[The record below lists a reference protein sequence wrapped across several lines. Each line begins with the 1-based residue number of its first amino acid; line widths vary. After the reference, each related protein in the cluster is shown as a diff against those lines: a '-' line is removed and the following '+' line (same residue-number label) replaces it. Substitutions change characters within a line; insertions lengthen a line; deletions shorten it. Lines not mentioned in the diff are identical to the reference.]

1 MIRSTPSVTKAFKN
15 IGGTIVFVR
24 YCVINAVENYV
35 YIAYDEVNTA
45 WKVGHIYP
53 SLETRY
59 VVTA

>member
-1 MIRSTPSVTKAFKN
+1 M
-15 IGGTIVFVR
+15 FVR

-35 YIAYDEVNTA
+35 YIAYGEVNTA